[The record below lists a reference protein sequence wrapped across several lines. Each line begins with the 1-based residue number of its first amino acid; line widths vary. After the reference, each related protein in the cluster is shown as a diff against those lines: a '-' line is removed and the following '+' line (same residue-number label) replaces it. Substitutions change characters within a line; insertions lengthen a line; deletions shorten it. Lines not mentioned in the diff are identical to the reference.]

1 LVPSSLDALE
11 DTAIGL
17 AYLGK
22 RSLMQHHTFAASY
35 RRPISALKV
44 LRKLMISCFYCQ
56 LLADFK
62 LEERTEKQPAN

>member
-1 LVPSSLDALE
+1 
-11 DTAIGL
+11 
-17 AYLGK
+17 
-22 RSLMQHHTFAASY
+22 MQHHTFAASY